1 MISKQNQK
9 LIGNLLA
16 PSQLSL
22 AVAILAGLVVT
33 VGVLIAFETHV
44 TAVQEQLRAWQPP
57 ATPKALTQPGETL
70 TQNDRPTLQ
79 GSWPLLI
86 VWSFVGLGV
95 YAVTMRIIHSI
106 TSAKEL
112 VDSMDYVHA
121 KPQLQV
127 EDAVEHFVLR
137 AVSMAMSV
145 ILGVIFIERVLPYS
159 ITAAHAASA
168 DFSTATGA
176 LYVLLSFAIVVV
188 TLHVETIFLR
198 LSLGRVRVF

>member
-1 MISKQNQK
+1 MISRQNQK
-9 LIGNLLA
+9 LIGSLLT
-16 PSQLSL
+16 PSQFSM

-44 TAVQEQLRAWQPP
+44 SAIQEQLRAWQPP

-70 TQNDRPTLQ
+70 TENDRPTLE

-95 YAVTMRIIHSI
+95 YALTMALVHSLG
-106 TSAKEL
+106 SAKEL

-137 AVSMAMSV
+137 AVSIAMSV

-168 DFSTATGA
+168 DFSTAMGA
-176 LYVLLSFAIVVV
+176 LYVFLSFAIVVI
-188 TLHVETIFLR
+188 TIHAQTIFLR
-198 LSLGRVRVF
+198 LALGRVRVF